1 MKPSTHTIKG
11 DTRVPNQDIVDEI
24 NKYLNTYEYCSYGYR
39 NFTLVLRDLGYTIN
53 NKKTYRIMK
62 EKRLLL
68 GKVIKTQGKR
78 EWVKFRRI
86 KATKPMEYICLD
98 LKYVWVE
105 GENRF
110 YYQLAIMDVFS
121 RKIIKWAFQQSIKQ
135 DDIIALMR
143 ELHLQ
148 YGLKGVIIRNDN
160 GAQFIANKV
169 RKVLQELEAKQEFT
183 HVATPEENAYIEAFH
198 SIQQRELFRK
208 FQFESYYEANHHIKK
223 YMDWYNNIRKH
234 GQIGGI
240 TPAAKWAQG
249 CACSPVRQPFEPASD
264 TLSRPPDSLKK
275 QTRHQAPDQGL
286 DRVAETAYL
295 CLTGEQAE
303 GGLVVNRFEK
313 SVQKIGG

>member
-1 MKPSTHTIKG
+1 M
-11 DTRVPNQDIVDEI
+11 
-24 NKYLNTYEYCSYGYR
+24 YLNNHEYCSYGYQ
-39 NFTLVLRDLGYTIN
+39 NFTLVLHDKGYTIN
-53 NKKTYRIMK
+53 KKKTYRLMK
-62 EKRLLL
+62 ENRLLL

-121 RKIIKWAFQQSIKQ
+121 RRIIKWAFQRSIKQ
-135 DDIIALMR
+135 HDVIALMR
-143 ELHLQ
+143 EIHLR

-160 GAQFIANKV
+160 GSQFIANKV

-208 FQFESYYEANHHIKK
+208 FRFESYYEANQHIKN
-223 YMDWYNNIRKH
+223 YMKWYNHHRKH
-234 GQIGGI
+234 GQIGGV

-249 CACSPVRQPFEPASD
+249 WACSSVRQHSEPASD
-264 TLSRPPDSLKK
+264 TLSRPTDSFEKS
-275 QTRHQAPDQGL
+275 TRYQALDMSL
-286 DRVAETAYL
+286 DRVSETAYL

-303 GGLVVNRFEK
+303 GELVVNLFEK